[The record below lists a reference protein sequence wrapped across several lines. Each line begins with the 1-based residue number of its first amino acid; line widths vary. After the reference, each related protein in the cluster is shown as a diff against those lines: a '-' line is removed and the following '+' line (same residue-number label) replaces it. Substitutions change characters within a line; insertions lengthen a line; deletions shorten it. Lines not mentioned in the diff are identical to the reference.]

1 MKRVIQ
7 YTGLALIV
15 GLLCFFIFKPDKTVN
30 EIKTREIV
38 SDTSRTINENQLTK
52 NLYEVAEAPKDF
64 KILSMEEEII
74 IDDPS
79 YVAEED
85 LEGNPL
91 LHGYGNQITATIDT
105 PINLLTG
112 EDLWLYRPNLLDK
125 VKQEQGISI
134 LPIESIVEI
143 NDELLGD
150 LTIGD
155 SLVFTMPNGD
165 EQQIIISNINEIND
179 KVTSW
184 DLQNTQ
190 RQDIGRI
197 TQISDLTEGSFITD
211 NKDEYHLRTVNN
223 KGWITSKSQLISN
236 NDNAVKRNSEAFSE
250 LFK

>member
-7 YTGLALIV
+7 YTGLALII
-15 GLLCFFIFKPDKTVN
+15 GLLCVFLFKPDKAAEEMHTPERVK
-30 EIKTREIV
+30 E
-38 SDTSRTINENQLTK
+38 TSHTINAKKLAK
-52 NLYEVAEAPKDF
+52 NFDEVAEEPKNF
-64 KILSMEEEII
+64 KTLSIEEEIT

-85 LEGNPL
+85 LEGNPQL
-91 LHGYGNQITATIDT
+91 NRYGHQVAATIDT

-125 VKQEQGISI
+125 VKQEQGIAM

-143 NDELLGD
+143 NDELLSD

-155 SLVFTMPNGD
+155 SLVFTMPNGG
-165 EQQIIISNINEIND
+165 EQQIIVSKINTISD

-190 RQDIGRI
+190 RQDIGKI
-197 TQISDLTEGSFITD
+197 TQISNLTEGSFITD

-223 KGWITSKSQLISN
+223 KGWITSKSQLMSN

-250 LFK
+250 LLK

>member
-15 GLLCFFIFKPDKTVN
+15 GLLCVFIFKPDKTTN
-30 EIKTREIV
+30 EIKTPEIV
-38 SDTSRTINENQLTK
+38 SDTSRTINKNQLTK

-85 LEGNPL
+85 LEGNPQ
-91 LHGYGNQITATIDT
+91 LHSYDHQVATTIDT

-143 NDELLGD
+143 NDELLSI

-155 SLVFTMPNGD
+155 SLVFTMPNGA
-165 EQQIIISNINEIND
+165 EQQIIVSKINTISD

-190 RQDIGRI
+190 RQDIGKI
-197 TQISDLTEGSFITD
+197 TQINNLTEGSFITD

-223 KGWITSKSQLISN
+223 KGWITSKSQLMSN

-250 LFK
+250 LLK